1 MHRIVYIAIAMLL
14 FSCENE
20 PEEVAPE
27 FNWTK
32 EDSRNLGKHIAIQ
45 EELDIKLFLEMH
57 KDWEMTKTGTGLQY
71 YIYEQGEGAVPT
83 AGDIAEI
90 EYAITLLDGTECY
103 KTEPDEYEELVVD
116 RSEVESGVQEALKI
130 MKVGDKAKLIIPSHI
145 GHGLVGDLDKI
156 PGLTILVVDITLL
169 GIKK

>member
-1 MHRIVYIAIAMLL
+1 MNKFIYIAIAILL
-14 FSCENE
+14 FSCKSE
-20 PEEVAPE
+20 PEKALPEV
-27 FNWTK
+27 NWTK
-32 EDSRNLGKHIAIQ
+32 EDSRRLGKNIAIQ

-57 KDWEMTKTGTGLQY
+57 KDWEMTRTGSGLQY
-71 YIYEQGEGAVPT
+71 YIYEHGEGEVPL

-90 EYAITLLDGTECY
+90 EYAITLLDGTACY
-103 KTEPDEYEELVVD
+103 KTEADEYEELVMD
-116 RSEVESGVQEALKI
+116 KSEVESGVQEALRI

-145 GHGLVGDLDKI
+145 GHGLIGDLDKI